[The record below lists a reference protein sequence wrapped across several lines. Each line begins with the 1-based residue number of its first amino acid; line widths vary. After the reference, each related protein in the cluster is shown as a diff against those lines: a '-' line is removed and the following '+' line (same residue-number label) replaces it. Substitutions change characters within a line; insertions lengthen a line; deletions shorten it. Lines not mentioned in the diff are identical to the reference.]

1 HVHALGGEVL
11 ARGAHVLGGDA
22 QARTLV
28 HGGLVIE
35 AFGGGHAEAAAGDV
49 QVGGLVQAAR
59 VLRHVLVQ
67 HILAGDAEV
76 GRAVL
81 DVGGHV
87 GGAHDDDAQVVGI
100 RGQDQLAR
108 GFRVLGY
115 VHAGGG
121 QQ

>member
-1 HVHALGGEVL
+1 AARGHQVDDGVGQAHQRGQLHRAVELDDVHVHALGGEVL
-11 ARGAHVLGGDA
+11 ARGAHVFGGDA

-87 GGAHDDDAQVVGI
+87 
-100 RGQDQLAR
+100 
-108 GFRVLGY
+108 
-115 VHAGGG
+115 
-121 QQ
+121 